1 MKKEYRLRHP
11 VVSGLFYPDRGEELG
26 KEVENYLQKV
36 DRSQLLRTVAEQ
48 TGIDNPESVQPV
60 AIIAP
65 HAGYMFSGSVQ
76 ARSYALLP
84 QDGIETV
91 VIVGPA
97 HQAVFEGVSISK
109 DDAYGTPLGEIE
121 VDRDFVNLIVE
132 CGDRFKHFED
142 AHLGEHAVEVQ
153 LPFVQRVLLGVK
165 IVPVLIA
172 EQTMENALGL
182 KDAIVRAAK
191 KTGRRTLVVA
201 STDLSH
207 YHSHVDAQNLDH
219 SVIEAVRG
227 VDPDAL
233 LGRVQEG
240 KAEACGVGPLLTVLL
255 LSRDEGKAKSAVLMY
270 TDSGEVSGD
279 RRKVVGY
286 LSAVLY

>member
-26 KEVENYLQKV
+26 KEVENYLEKV
-36 DRSQLLRTVAEQ
+36 DRAELLRTVAEQ
-48 TGIDNPESVQPV
+48 TGFDDPESVQPMAV
-60 AIIAP
+60 IAP

-76 ARSYALLP
+76 ARSYSLLRHG
-84 QDGIETV
+84 GIETV

-97 HQAVFEGVSISK
+97 HQTAFEGVSISK

-121 VDRDFVNLIVE
+121 VDRDFVNRIVE

-153 LPFVQRVLLGVK
+153 LPFVQCILPGAK
-165 IVPVLIA
+165 IVPVLVA

-182 KDAIVRAAK
+182 KDAIVAAGK

-207 YHSHVDAQNLDH
+207 YHSHVDAQTLDH
-219 SVIEAVRG
+219 AVIEAVRK

-233 LGRVQEG
+233 LASAQEG
-240 KAEACGVGPLLTVLL
+240 KAEACGIGALLTALL
-255 LSRDEGKAKSAVLMY
+255 LSRDEGMRKSAVLMY

-286 LSAVLY
+286 LSAILY